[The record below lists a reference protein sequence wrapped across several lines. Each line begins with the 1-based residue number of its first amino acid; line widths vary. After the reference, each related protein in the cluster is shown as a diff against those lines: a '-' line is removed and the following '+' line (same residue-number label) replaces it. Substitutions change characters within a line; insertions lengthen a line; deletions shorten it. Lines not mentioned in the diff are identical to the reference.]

1 VFQSPLLS
9 AEALT
14 ELDFYMG
21 LPRCDNRLVHVLQQ
35 HNYTV
40 LDPAFA
46 VHAVELD
53 STERAAQ
60 IYNTEQSITGPTS
73 TLLLSDQFEF

>member
-1 VFQSPLLS
+1 VFQPPVS
-9 AEALT
+9 AAALA

-21 LPRCDNRLVHVLQQ
+21 LPRCDNRLVYVLQQ

-53 STERAAQ
+53 STQRTTQ
-60 IYNTEQSITGPTS
+60 IYNTQASINGPTS